1 MHHTKLEFVFSTN
14 FTNKI
19 YFIKRPPYLE
29 VVLSISSHLFDM
41 ITKDDTQLGWVGPH
55 TFSHQPNY
63 YTLCLKKNGGGGL
76 SEQPEDWW
84 GGGDFTCQPQ
94 PPCGPTSLGIRP
106 ATSIYS
112 LRFQSTVWQWSLVA
126 STFHSSITALLQ
138 QLYILSN

>member
-1 MHHTKLEFVFSTN
+1 MHHTKLEIVFISN

-76 SEQPEDWW
+76 SEQPEDW
-84 GGGDFTCQPQ
+84 
-94 PPCGPTSLGIRP
+94 
-106 ATSIYS
+106 
-112 LRFQSTVWQWSLVA
+112 
-126 STFHSSITALLQ
+126 
-138 QLYILSN
+138 